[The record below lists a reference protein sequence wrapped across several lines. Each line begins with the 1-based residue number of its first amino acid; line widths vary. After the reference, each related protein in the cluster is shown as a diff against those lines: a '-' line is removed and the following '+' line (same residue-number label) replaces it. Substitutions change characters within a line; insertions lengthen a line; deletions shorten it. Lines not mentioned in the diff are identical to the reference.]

1 MTANRVISK
10 SSAGR
15 QDILFGNGQ
24 VTQTRAGGSYPI
36 NKVSMVWAC
45 AAHAELL
52 TLDTTQFTQ
61 ATVNYQG
68 AITHWGWTG
77 SYWYCQETDLTLVGS
92 FTDGFTYASASQ
104 VGCTAT
110 EIYSCGGAVPQVV
123 APGTDPATVGSDYVP
138 RTDVLLRK
146 VSTISF
152 NSVAEMIA
160 MAAGIAAGSRIFV
173 SGYYTAGDG
182 GAGFYTIKAGTSSY
196 PLINPQVTPSLFA
209 EILPIDSMFTTSQAG
224 CLNGDATQE
233 LRQALLFSVGV
244 KAKLVQN
251 AEVVLKTPLDVHTFV
266 RLPVNS
272 AFTQH
277 GPENVQLTIR
287 PQSGVTRD
295 AAVCLES
302 FAGLQG
308 AEPAMVVGTRVGVL
322 NVRCVTTDGGDVK
335 VGVALIGA
343 MFSCNFADIRSA
355 GFQRHNILVCRS
367 WYASYGKLF
376 GSAGRG
382 SGVTFGR
389 HPDVNQ
395 TWVAECNA
403 SSIDEVWAHTNGTTG
418 LWVEDSAEDL
428 GYGVG
433 FYGTMISMRFGKIV
447 SELNKGA
454 GVQNSFKYGSWEADG
469 MYLEGNT
476 GRAFYSN
483 VIASAGIA
491 WKCLGISLLS
501 GQSIRIKP
509 DSLTT
514 AEIGVPFA
522 SDNNTA
528 DVTGVSP
535 SRVTVNRNTAY
546 SMRNALKGLARG
558 NETFGKAQVTGLGF
572 SAVVNGMAGVRGAE
586 FDNNYQLVFVPFATT
601 TSTTNFG
608 FRVRA
613 DGVSFIDSV
622 KAGPFTAYQEVEL
635 ASWSGM
641 QDVYYDTTVTAQ
653 YGETVAGLLLLR
665 ARYL

>member
-1 MTANRVISK
+1 MSYNTNNPAPSNDVRDLSDNIENIDQWANSLE
-10 SSAGR
+10 SSATDRFGVPRSTLEGVR
-15 QDILFGNGQ
+15 QGLGFYNTGTFAAGATLTNSRQ
-24 VTQTRAGGSYPI
+24 V
-36 NKVSMVWAC
+36 
-45 AAHAELL
+45 L
-52 TLDTTQFTQ
+52 THSDGHE
-61 ATVNYQG
+61 Y
-68 AITHWGWTG
+68 GWTG
-77 SYWYCQETDLTLVGS
+77 AFPKVVSAGSTPTPLGAGGWVDRSDATLRGITGRRFS
-92 FTDGFTYASASQ
+92 
-104 VGCTAT
+104 
-110 EIYSCGGAVPQVV
+110 
-123 APGTDPATVGSDYVP
+123 TV
-138 RTDVLLRK
+138 T
-146 VSTISF
+146 
-152 NSVAEMIA
+152 EMISRGGELI
-160 MAAGIAAGSRIFV
+160 AGDEVSV
-173 SGYYTAGDG
+173 SGYASAGDG
-182 GAGFYTIKAGTSSY
+182 GAGKFLIVSGTSAY
-196 PLINPQVTPSLFA
+196 PLINPDVGGGLYA
-209 EILPIDSMFTTSQAG
+209 EIIPQSGAFTTSQAG
-224 CLNGDATQE
+224 CLNGDATLQ
-233 LRQALLFSVGV
+233 LRQALQFSVAV

-251 AEVVLKTPLDVHTFV
+251 LSITLKTPLDAHTFV
-266 RLPVNS
+266 RLPANS

-277 GPENVQLTIR
+277 GTENVQLFIQPKT
-287 PQSGVTRD
+287 GVVRD
-295 AAVCLES
+295 AGVCLES

-308 AEPAMVVGTRVGVL
+308 AEPAMVVGTRVGVM
-322 NVRCVTTDGGDVK
+322 NIRCVTTDGGDVK

-343 MFSCNFADIRSA
+343 MFSCNFEDIRSA

-382 SGVTFGR
+382 SGVTFGG
-389 HPDVNQ
+389 HPDVNRA
-395 TWVAECNA
+395 WASECNA

-476 GRAFYSN
+476 GRAVYSN
-483 VIASAGIA
+483 VTASSGIA

-522 SDNNTA
+522 AGNNTA
-528 DVTGVSP
+528 DVTGVNP
-535 SRVTVNRNTAY
+535 ECVTVNRNTTY
-546 SMRNALKGLARG
+546 HMRNALKGLARG
-558 NETFGKAQVTGLGF
+558 NETFGKTQVAALGF
-572 SAVVNGMAGVRGAE
+572 GAVVNGVSGVRRVE

-613 DGVSFIDSV
+613 DGVIFITSA

-635 ASWSGM
+635 ASWSGT
-641 QDVYYDTTVTAQ
+641 QDVYYDTTVTEA